1 MQSYIRL
8 YKLIYE
14 TKSYIK
20 LYKRKNKM
28 QNPFTLS
35 FGKKPLQY
43 ISRISQTNQIVETFR
58 SENPANQ
65 LFMITGVRGSGKTVM
80 MTNIV
85 SEIKKDEEW
94 LTVEL
99 NPTRDMLQSLAAK
112 IYSMPQMNK
121 IFVNAKLDFSAF
133 GLGVSIE
140 NAAPVTD
147 IENVLELMLENI
159 KKHNKRLL
167 ISVDEVMNCEF
178 VKVFVSSF
186 QIFLRQDYP
195 IFLLMTGLFE
205 NIYDLQNDKALT
217 FLYRAPKIMLE
228 PLSFTAVRKH
238 YMDIF
243 DLDQR
248 EADKM
253 AALTKG
259 YPFAFQVLGYLYREN
274 RDDHTIEDILPEYD
288 QCLDEYVYSK
298 IWSELSE
305 LDKKILLEISVSGE
319 EKVKE
324 IREKLDMNSG
334 LFSVYRDRLK
344 RKGVIDTSE
353 YGKIT
358 LTLPR
363 FEEFVKTRQM

>member
-1 MQSYIRL
+1 MHSYIRL

-20 LYKRKNKM
+20 LYKRKIKM

-243 DLDQR
+243 ELDQS

-259 YPFAFQVLGYLYREN
+259 YPFAFQILGYLKWETN
-274 RDDHTIEDILPEYD
+274 DDLEKLLPKF
-288 QCLDEYVYSK
+288 DEELIIYAYEK

-305 LDKKILLEISVSGE
+305 LDRKIVYVISTGVYKTG
-319 EKVKE
+319 E
-324 IREKLDMNSG
+324 IREKLSISPQLLNTYRKRLMERGVVNG
-334 LFSVYRDRLK
+334 SVRGEL
-344 RKGVIDTSE
+344 
-353 YGKIT
+353 T
-358 LTLPR
+358 LALPR
-363 FEEFVKTRQM
+363 FEEYIEMYCEVNL

>member
-1 MQSYIRL
+1 M
-8 YKLIYE
+8 
-14 TKSYIK
+14 
-20 LYKRKNKM
+20 YKR
-28 QNPFTLS
+28 Q
-35 FGKKPLQY
+35 
-43 ISRISQTNQIVETFR
+43 
-58 SENPANQ
+58 
-65 LFMITGVRGSGKTVM
+65 
-80 MTNIV
+80 
-85 SEIKKDEEW
+85 
-94 LTVEL
+94 
-99 NPTRDMLQSLAAK
+99 LQSLAAK

-167 ISVDEVMNCEF
+167 ISVDEVTNCEF

-243 DLDQR
+243 ELDQR

-259 YPFAFQVLGYLYREN
+259 YPFAFQVLGYLYWEN
-274 RDDHTIEDILPEYD
+274 RD
-288 QCLDEYVYSK
+288 CLLYTSP
-298 IWSELSE
+298 SP
-305 LDKKILLEISVSGE
+305 
-319 EKVKE
+319 
-324 IREKLDMNSG
+324 
-334 LFSVYRDRLK
+334 RD
-344 RKGVIDTSE
+344 
-353 YGKIT
+353 
-358 LTLPR
+358 
-363 FEEFVKTRQM
+363 

>member
-1 MQSYIRL
+1 MHSYIRL

-20 LYKRKNKM
+20 LYKRKIKM

-167 ISVDEVMNCEF
+167 ISVDEVTNCEF

-228 PLSFTAVRKH
+228 PLSFTAVRNTIWIFLNWIKERQTKWQLLQRDILLH
-238 YMDIF
+238 SRYWDIF
-243 DLDQR
+243 
-248 EADKM
+248 
-253 AALTKG
+253 T
-259 YPFAFQVLGYLYREN
+259 
-274 RDDHTIEDILPEYD
+274 
-288 QCLDEYVYSK
+288 
-298 IWSELSE
+298 
-305 LDKKILLEISVSGE
+305 
-319 EKVKE
+319 
-324 IREKLDMNSG
+324 
-334 LFSVYRDRLK
+334 
-344 RKGVIDTSE
+344 
-353 YGKIT
+353 GKTGMIT
-358 LTLPR
+358 R
-363 FEEFVKTRQM
+363 